1 MNIRFKLLGGYILVA
16 LICLFVGAMGW
27 YGARNLQGSMIDI
40 AEGSVPAIQA
50 ISELQQ
56 KKTAINASLRN
67 LLNPLL
73 SFEKRQEEYVN
84 VEKAFQD
91 AAILMQVY
99 EDLPHQQGV
108 LQSWQDFHPIWESW
122 QVEVEAFLKMSK
134 QIDALQIKNPQKLAL
149 EMEQQFG
156 HYRTWAASTVKA
168 VLERTPFTVNLNPEK
183 SSFRQWLVS
192 VDVAN
197 KEVSKAISRLLNQLT
212 GVYQSATNIADF
224 LEIEEFELASEV
236 YIGEVLP
243 SIESIQV
250 YVDDLMQPI
259 NRSLLLYE
267 TMTRHEQEVLVVVSN
282 NTEVLLNSLVEET
295 KANVKETITN
305 GQQLARKIT
314 LTLIGATIIACLL
327 TLMLGLP
334 ITQNIIKPLDKA
346 VQMIKALE
354 SGQLDNRLNLGRK
367 DEIGVMA
374 KSMDAFADNLKY
386 EVLAAFKKLAAGD
399 FTFEAKGLI
408 KEPLAKANVALN
420 ELMDQI
426 KNSGEQV
433 FAGSSQISD
442 SSQSLSQGA
451 TQQAASIEEISS
463 SITEMAA
470 QTKNNAENANQANEL
485 SNKTKEAAESGNQQM
500 KELMDAMSEIND
512 SGKNISKIIK
522 VIDEIAF
529 QTNLL
534 ALNAAVEAARAG
546 KHGKGFAVVAEE
558 VRNLAARSAN
568 AAKETEELIEGSV
581 DKTEKGSEIAKQTAS
596 SLEEIVNSINE
607 VTILVDEIT
616 IASKEQ
622 AQGISQIN
630 KGLDQV
636 DKVTQQNTANAEES
650 AAAAEELSSQSQELM
665 GMLARFKLKKE
676 VAVNHSNTFSQ
687 QQVRQPKIE
696 QA

>member
-1 MNIRFKLLGGYILVA
+1 MQTYEDVTQQQVA
-16 LICLFVGAMGW
+16 L
-27 YGARNLQGSMIDI
+27 
-40 AEGSVPAIQA
+40 
-50 ISELQQ
+50 
-56 KKTAINASLRN
+56 KT
-67 LLNPLL
+67 
-73 SFEKRQEEYVN
+73 
-84 VEKAFQD
+84 
-91 AAILMQVY
+91 
-99 EDLPHQQGV
+99 
-108 LQSWQDFHPIWESW
+108 WQDFLKIWETW
-122 QVEVEAFLKMSK
+122 QIEVEKFMEMSK
-134 QIDALQIKNPQKLAL
+134 QVDATHIQNPQKLAL
-149 EMEQQFG
+149 ELEQQFG
-156 HYRTWAASTVKA
+156 HYRTWAANTVKA
-168 VLERTPFTVNLNPEK
+168 VLEQTPITVNLDPEK

-192 VDVAN
+192 VDTTN
-197 KEVSKAISRLLNQLT
+197 EEVSKATGMLLNQLLDIF
-212 GVYQSATNIADF
+212 QAASNIADF
-224 LEIEEFELASEV
+224 LEIEEYELASEV
-236 YIGEVLP
+236 YTGEVLP

-250 YVDDLMQPI
+250 YVDNLMKPI
-259 NRSLLLYE
+259 NQSMLYYE
-267 TMTRHEQEVLVVVSN
+267 QMALHEQEVL
-282 NTEVLLNSLVEET
+282 EVLSVQTETLLNTLVEET

-354 SGQLDNRLNLGRK
+354 SGQLDNRLNLDRK

-451 TQQAASIEEISS
+451 TEQATSLEEISS

-470 QTKNNAENANQANEL
+470 QTQNSAENANQANEL

-558 VRNLAARSAN
+558 VRNLAARSAK
-568 AAKETEELIEGSV
+568 AAKETAELIEGSV
-581 DKTEKGSEIAKQTAS
+581 DKTENGSEMANKTADA
-596 SLEEIVNSINE
+596 LKEIVNSINE
-607 VTILVDEIT
+607 VTNLVNEIA
-616 IASKEQ
+616 ISSNEQ

-630 KGLDQV
+630 NGLGQIDQI
-636 DKVTQQNTANAEES
+636 TQQNTANAEES
-650 AAAAEELSSQSQELM
+650 AAAAEELSSQSQQLM
-665 GMLARFKLKKE
+665 DMLSHFKLKNE
-676 VAVNHSNTFSQ
+676 LSVNHSNTFSQ

-696 QA
+696 QTKLAADDSTKNGHIPTISTAKTQQEETEATIDLDDNEFGKY